1 MSVIGM
7 LSLVLVLVLHRTGRL
22 DASLKLAYLLLAA
35 TVFLL
40 AGKHTL
46 G

>member
-1 MSVIGM
+1 M